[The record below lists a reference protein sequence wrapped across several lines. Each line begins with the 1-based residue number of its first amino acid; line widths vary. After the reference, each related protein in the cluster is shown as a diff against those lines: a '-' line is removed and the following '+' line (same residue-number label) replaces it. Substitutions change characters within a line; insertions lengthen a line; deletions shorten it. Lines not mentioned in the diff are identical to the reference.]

1 MAMQENKPVRP
12 ETQERLQSVKGKQ
25 VLDLIEQLETNGAE
39 DQEIALAL
47 VRRLEN
53 FHDEVVEEMKN
64 DSDARHSQIIS

>member
-1 MAMQENKPVRP
+1 MQENKPVRP